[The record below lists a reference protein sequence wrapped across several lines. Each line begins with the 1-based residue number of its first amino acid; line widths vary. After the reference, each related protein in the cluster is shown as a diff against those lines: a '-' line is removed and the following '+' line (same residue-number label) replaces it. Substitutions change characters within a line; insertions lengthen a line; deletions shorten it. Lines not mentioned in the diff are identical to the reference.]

1 MKPEGIQGAKSE
13 LESLLGKSNVS
24 DDPTE
29 LFAYGFE
36 SSLHF
41 SPPAIV
47 VRPRSTGD
55 VVGLV
60 KVASKYKLPI
70 TPRGAGT
77 SFAAQSLSLHD
88 GVIADFRQMNRIKAI
103 NVGDQQAIVEPGVY
117 YRDLN
122 RLLAEV
128 GFTFPPEPGSADYIT
143 VGGMVGNNASG
154 MHAVKY
160 GATKNW
166 VVDMEVVL
174 ASGEVMHT
182 GSHSLKSSS
191 GYCLNELFV
200 GSEGTLGLITEITF
214 KIAPA
219 PKFKETY
226 MAIFPSIEAA
236 GDCAVAILKSG
247 VVPSAM
253 EFCDDISLGLMK
265 DAMLVE
271 LPPVAYEPGKSAL
284 FIEVDGPTG
293 EGVAAEGRIIQS
305 VLQGKVIDVKT
316 ARGDQERDALWHARH
331 AIGSILSKA
340 RFGRFMMSQVLD
352 IGVPTSRV
360 PDVLKAIKDV
370 VTRPETLLI
379 TAIYGHIGDGNIHF
393 GCAINPDNP
402 AEVDKGI
409 VVRDLIAAIVLKAGG
424 TLSAEHG
431 TGMMRAI
438 KLADE
443 VGYKLDVMRKIKQAL
458 DPENIMNPGPFFEV
472 PVDEKGRPSE
482 FINLKPFMPRGGN
495 V

>member
-1 MKPEGIQGAKSE
+1 MKPDVVQGAKNE
-13 LESLLGKSNVS
+13 LVSLLGKDNVS

-47 VRPRSTGD
+47 VRPKSTSD

-60 KVASKYKLPI
+60 KIASKYKLPI

-88 GVIADFRQMNRIKAI
+88 GMIVDFRQMNKIKAI

-117 YRDLN
+117 YRELN
-122 RLLAEV
+122 KKLAEV

-174 ASGEVMHT
+174 ANGEVMHT

-219 PKFKETY
+219 PRFKETY
-226 MAIFPSIEAA
+226 MAIFPGIDAA
-236 GDCAVAILKSG
+236 GECAVAIIKSG
-247 VVPSAM
+247 VIPSAL
-253 EFCDDISLGLMK
+253 EFCDDISLGMMK
-265 DAMLVE
+265 DAMQVE
-271 LPPVAYEPGKSAL
+271 LPPSAFEPGKAAL
-284 FIEVDGPTG
+284 FIEVDGATA

-305 VLQGKVIDVKT
+305 VLHGKAMDVKT
-316 ARGDQERDALWHARH
+316 ARSDQEREALWHARH
-331 AIGSILSKA
+331 ALGSILSKA
-340 RFGRFMMSQVLD
+340 RFGRYMMSQVLD

-360 PDVLKAIKDV
+360 PDVLKAIKEV
-370 VTRPETLLI
+370 VTRPETMLI

-393 GCAINPDNP
+393 GCGINPDMP

-409 VVRDLIAAIVLKAGG
+409 AARDAIAAIVLKAGG

-431 TGMMRAI
+431 TGMMRAV

-443 VGYKLDVMRKIKQAL
+443 VGSRLDVMRKIKNVL
-458 DPENIMNPGPFFEV
+458 DPDNIMNPGPFFEV
-472 PVDEKGRPSE
+472 PVDDKGRPSE
-482 FINLKPFMPRGGN
+482 FIKLKPYMPGGGSP
-495 V
+495 